1 MKKIFLFFL
10 FCLLNCMVH
19 GSENVPAIA
28 QKPLDEFLVYE
39 IPVAET
45 VGNTTILFPSPIS
58 GIFASKASAAS
69 SQGSTDFLIDY
80 QPGSYYFTIRS
91 TKSHAEDYLN
101 IIFEKKAYVFHVVS
115 SSHPYRTLTLFY
127 SSQRS
132 SRSKKS
138 VSPELLLSFLDKVKS
153 YTLLLRQH
161 PEVLQGVMHDVPR
174 KELDYPNYRVVIDD
188 VYRFEEADT
197 LIFKLTLE
205 NKTSQPITYDP
216 QNVSIGLKENL
227 YSTSIVDASGSIP
240 PHATVTAYFGI
251 TGTTTGGRNHLSPK
265 NDWNI
270 VLIADGDQSLTITAS
285 MGDKKKNVTKKT
297 Q

>member
-1 MKKIFLFFL
+1 MMKKLFLSFL
-10 FCLLNCMVH
+10 LSCMAH

-39 IPVAET
+39 IPVTDT

-58 GIFASKASAAS
+58 GIFASKTSAAS
-69 SQGSTDFLIDY
+69 SQGSADFLIDY

-91 TKSHAEDYLN
+91 TKSHVEDYLN
-101 IIFEKKAYVFHVVS
+101 IIFEKKAYVFHIFS

-132 SRSKKS
+132 NRNKKS
-138 VSPELLLSFLDKVKS
+138 VSPELLLSLLDKVKS
-153 YTLLLRQH
+153 SALLLRQH
-161 PEVLQGVMHDVPR
+161 PEVLQGVMHDAPR
-174 KELDYPNYRVVIDD
+174 KELDYPNYRIVIDD

-205 NKTSQPITYDP
+205 NKTTQSIAYDP

-227 YSTSIVDASGSIP
+227 YSTSIVDASGNIP
-240 PHATVTAYFGI
+240 PHGTITAYFGI
-251 TGTTTGGRNHLSPK
+251 TGTATGGRNHLSPK

-270 VLIADGDQSLTITAS
+270 VLIADGDQSLTGAAS
-285 MGDKKKNVTKKT
+285 DGSKNRSIAKKAP
-297 Q
+297 

>member
-1 MKKIFLFFL
+1 MKKLFLF
-10 FCLLNCMVH
+10 LLLSCIAN
-19 GSENVPAIA
+19 GSENTPAIA

-39 IPVAET
+39 IPVADT

-69 SQGSTDFLIDY
+69 SQGSADFLIDY

-91 TKSHAEDYLN
+91 TKSRVEDYLN
-101 IIFEKKAYVFHVVS
+101 IIFEKKAYVFHIYS

-132 SRSKKS
+132 SHNKKS
-138 VSPELLLSFLDKVKS
+138 ISPELLLSFLDKVKS
-153 YTLLLRQH
+153 YTLLIKQH
-161 PEVLQGVMHDVPR
+161 PEVLQGVFHDTSR
-174 KELDYPNYRVVIDD
+174 KEVDYPNYRIVIDD

-216 QNVSIGLKENL
+216 QSVSIGLKENL

-251 TGTTTGGRNHLSPK
+251 TGTATGGRNHLSPK

-270 VLIADGDQSLTITAS
+270 ILIADGGQNSSSSLS
-285 MGDKKKNVTKKT
+285 DKNIIKKIR
-297 Q
+297 